1 MEFYFNEIPL
11 FNESKINMIKV
22 LIKMIRRNR
31 MLSNSKLGFGLMRL
45 PKDKQSQIKLDEV
58 QRMVDSYMERGFNY
72 FDTAYV
78 YEGSEEA
85 IRQTLVEKYPRDVYT
100 LADKLPAWKLTCQED
115 AERIFQES
123 LNRTGVDYF
132 DFYLLHSVEKSHYP
146 TYEKYQCFDFIQE
159 MKKQGKIKYMGFSFH
174 DDADFLDKV
183 LTEHPEIDFVQLQLN
198 YLDWENGVIQSR
210 RNYEVARKH
219 HKPIIVMEPIKGG
232 TLASFSDDIERI
244 YKDYAP
250 QKSIASWAMRYVAS
264 LDGVMTILSGM
275 SNAQQMN
282 DNLDTMTHFEKINN
296 EEAKLIKQVTD
307 QVLSYPTIPCTK
319 CRYCTPVCPMHIQ
332 IPDLFTAYNSAK
344 MYGENRRYQTY
355 YKDHS
360 TGDYQPAKACI
371 ACGQCESVCPQ
382 HLEIISLLKEVSE
395 VFDS

>member
-45 PKDKQSQIKLDEV
+45 PKDKQGQIKLDEV

-115 AERIFQES
+115 VERIFQES

-219 HKPIIVMEPIKGG
+219 HKPIVVMEPIKGG
-232 TLASFSDDIERI
+232 TLASFSDDIEKI
-244 YKDYAP
+244 YKNYAP
-250 QKSIASWAMRYVAS
+250 QKSIASWALRYVAS

-282 DNLDTMTHFEKINN
+282 DNLDTMTHFEKINDK
-296 EEAKLIKQVTD
+296 EARLIKQVTD

-319 CRYCTPVCPMHIQ
+319 CRYCTPGCPMHIQ

>member
-45 PKDKQSQIKLDEV
+45 PKDKQGQIKLDEV

-115 AERIFQES
+115 VERIFQES

-198 YLDWENGVIQSR
+198 YLDWKNGVIQSR

-219 HKPIIVMEPIKGG
+219 HKPIVVMEPIKGG
-232 TLASFSDDIERI
+232 TLASFSDDIEKI

-250 QKSIASWAMRYVAS
+250 QKSIASWALRYVAS
-264 LDGVMTILSGM
+264 LEGVMTILSGM

-282 DNLDTMTHFEKINN
+282 DNLDTMTHFEKINDK
-296 EEAKLIKQVTD
+296 EARLIKQVTD

-319 CRYCTPVCPMHIQ
+319 CRYCTPGCPMHIQ

>member
-1 MEFYFNEIPL
+1 MGFYFNEISL

-45 PKDKQSQIKLDEV
+45 PKDKQGQIKLDEV

-78 YEGSEEA
+78 YAGSEEA

-115 AERIFQES
+115 VERIFQES

-159 MKKQGKIKYMGFSFH
+159 MKKQGKIKYIGFSFH

-219 HKPIIVMEPIKGG
+219 HKPIVVMEPIKGG
-232 TLASFSDDIERI
+232 TLASFSDDIEKI

-250 QKSIASWAMRYVAS
+250 EKSIASWALRYVAS

-275 SNAQQMN
+275 SNAYSNTGFIYSLQQCQN
-282 DNLDTMTHFEKINN
+282 
-296 EEAKLIKQVTD
+296 VW
-307 QVLSYPTIPCTK
+307 
-319 CRYCTPVCPMHIQ
+319 
-332 IPDLFTAYNSAK
+332 
-344 MYGENRRYQTY
+344 
-355 YKDHS
+355 
-360 TGDYQPAKACI
+360 
-371 ACGQCESVCPQ
+371 
-382 HLEIISLLKEVSE
+382 
-395 VFDS
+395 

>member
-45 PKDKQSQIKLDEV
+45 PKDKQGQIKLDEV

-100 LADKLPAWKLTCQED
+100 LADKLPAWKLACQED
-115 AERIFQES
+115 VERIFQES

-219 HKPIIVMEPIKGG
+219 HKPIVVMEPIKGG
-232 TLASFSDDIERI
+232 TLASFSDDIEKI

-250 QKSIASWAMRYVAS
+250 QKSIASWALRYVAS

-319 CRYCTPVCPMHIQ
+319 CRYCTPGCPMHIQ

-344 MYGENRRYQTY
+344 MYGENRRYDTY

-360 TGDYQPAKACI
+360 TGNYQPAKACI

>member
-1 MEFYFNEIPL
+1 M
-11 FNESKINMIKV
+11 
-22 LIKMIRRNR
+22 
-31 MLSNSKLGFGLMRL
+31 
-45 PKDKQSQIKLDEV
+45 
-58 QRMVDSYMERGFNY
+58 
-72 FDTAYV
+72 

-115 AERIFQES
+115 VERIFQES

-219 HKPIIVMEPIKGG
+219 HKPIVVMEPIKGG
-232 TLASFSDDIERI
+232 TLASFSDDIEKI

-250 QKSIASWAMRYVAS
+250 QKSIASWALRYVAS

-319 CRYCTPVCPMHIQ
+319 CRYCTPGCPMHIQ

-360 TGDYQPAKACI
+360 T
-371 ACGQCESVCPQ
+371 
-382 HLEIISLLKEVSE
+382 
-395 VFDS
+395 

>member
-11 FNESKINMIKV
+11 FNKSKINMIKV

-45 PKDKQSQIKLDEV
+45 PKDKQGQIKLDEV

-100 LADKLPAWKLTCQED
+100 LADKLPAWKLACQED
-115 AERIFQES
+115 VERIFQES

-219 HKPIIVMEPIKGG
+219 HKPIIVMEPVKGG
-232 TLASFSDDIERI
+232 TLASFSDDIEKI

-250 QKSIASWAMRYVAS
+250 QKSIASWALRYVAS

-319 CRYCTPVCPMHIQ
+319 CRYCTPGCPMRIQ

>member
-45 PKDKQSQIKLDEV
+45 PKDKQGQIKLDEV

-100 LADKLPAWKLTCQED
+100 LADKLPAWKLACQED
-115 AERIFQES
+115 VERIFQES

-132 DFYLLHSVEKSHYP
+132 DYYLLHSVEKSHYP

-174 DDADFLDKV
+174 DDADFLEKV

-250 QKSIASWAMRYVAS
+250 QKSIVSWALRYVAS

-282 DNLDTMTHFEKINN
+282 DNLDTITHFEKINN

>member
-45 PKDKQSQIKLDEV
+45 PKDKQGQIKLDEV

-115 AERIFQES
+115 VERIFQES

-264 LDGVMTILSGM
+264 LEGVMTILSGM

-319 CRYCTPVCPMHIQ
+319 CRYCTPGCPMHIQ

-344 MYGENRRYQTY
+344 MYGENRRYDTY

>member
-45 PKDKQSQIKLDEV
+45 PKDKQGQIKLDEV

-115 AERIFQES
+115 VERIFQES

-232 TLASFSDDIERI
+232 TLASFSDDIEKI

-250 QKSIASWAMRYVAS
+250 QKSIASWALRYIAS
-264 LDGVMTILSGM
+264 LEGVMTILSGM

-319 CRYCTPVCPMHIQ
+319 CRYCTPGCPMHIQ

-344 MYGENRRYQTY
+344 MYGENRRYDTY

>member
-11 FNESKINMIKV
+11 FNKSKINMIKV

-45 PKDKQSQIKLDEV
+45 PKDKQGQIKLDEV

-85 IRQTLVEKYPRDVYT
+85 IRQTLIEKYPRDVYT

-115 AERIFQES
+115 VERIFQES

-219 HKPIIVMEPIKGG
+219 HKPIIVMEPVKGG

-250 QKSIASWAMRYVAS
+250 QKSIASIPFA
-264 LDGVMTILSGM
+264 LCCILRWCYDNFIRDVQCIFKYRIYLQLITVPKCM
-275 SNAQQMN
+275 AKIDAIRLIIKIIAQEIIN
-282 DNLDTMTHFEKINN
+282 PLKLALHVDNVK
-296 EEAKLIKQVTD
+296 VS
-307 QVLSYPTIPCTK
+307 V
-319 CRYCTPVCPMHIQ
+319 
-332 IPDLFTAYNSAK
+332 
-344 MYGENRRYQTY
+344 
-355 YKDHS
+355 HS
-360 TGDYQPAKACI
+360 T
-371 ACGQCESVCPQ
+371 
-382 HLEIISLLKEVSE
+382 
-395 VFDS
+395 

>member
-11 FNESKINMIKV
+11 FNKSKINMIKV

-45 PKDKQSQIKLDEV
+45 PKDKQGQIKLDEV

-115 AERIFQES
+115 VERIFQES

-219 HKPIIVMEPIKGG
+219 HKPIIVMEPVKGG

-250 QKSIASWAMRYVAS
+250 QKSIASWALRYVAS

-319 CRYCTPVCPMHIQ
+319 CRYCTPGCPMRIQ

>member
-45 PKDKQSQIKLDEV
+45 PKDKQGQIKLDEV

-115 AERIFQES
+115 VERIFQES

-198 YLDWENGVIQSR
+198 YLDWKNGVIQSR

-219 HKPIIVMEPIKGG
+219 HKPIIVMEPVKGG
-232 TLASFSDDIERI
+232 TLASFSDDIEKI

-250 QKSIASWAMRYVAS
+250 QKSIASWALRYVAS
-264 LDGVMTILSGM
+264 LEGVMTILSGM

-319 CRYCTPVCPMHIQ
+319 CRYCTPGCPMHIQ

-344 MYGENRRYQTY
+344 MYGENRRYDTY

>member
-11 FNESKINMIKV
+11 FNKSKINMIKV

-45 PKDKQSQIKLDEV
+45 PKDKQGQIKLDEV

-115 AERIFQES
+115 VERIFQES

-219 HKPIIVMEPIKGG
+219 HKPIIVMEPVKGG
-232 TLASFSDDIERI
+232 TLASFSDDIEKI

-250 QKSIASWAMRYVAS
+250 QKSIASWALRYVAS
-264 LDGVMTILSGM
+264 LDGVMTILSGI

-282 DNLDTMTHFEKINN
+282 DNLDTMAHFEKIND

-319 CRYCTPVCPMHIQ
+319 CRYCTPGCPMHIQ

>member
-45 PKDKQSQIKLDEV
+45 PKDKQGQIKLDEV

-100 LADKLPAWKLTCQED
+100 LADKLPAWKLACQED
-115 AERIFQES
+115 VERIFQES

-219 HKPIIVMEPIKGG
+219 HKPIIVMEPVKGG
-232 TLASFSDDIERI
+232 TLASFSDDIEKI

-250 QKSIASWAMRYVAS
+250 QKSIASWALRYVAS

-319 CRYCTPVCPMHIQ
+319 CRYCTPGCPMRIQ

>member
-45 PKDKQSQIKLDEV
+45 PKDKQGQIKLDEV

-115 AERIFQES
+115 VERIFQES

-232 TLASFSDDIERI
+232 TLASFSDDIEKI

-319 CRYCTPVCPMHIQ
+319 CRYCTPGCPMHIQ

-344 MYGENRRYQTY
+344 MYGENRRYDTY

>member
-11 FNESKINMIKV
+11 FNKSKINMIKV

-45 PKDKQSQIKLDEV
+45 PKDKQGQIKLDEV

-115 AERIFQES
+115 VERIFQES

-159 MKKQGKIKYMGFSFH
+159 MKKKGKIKYMGFSFH

-219 HKPIIVMEPIKGG
+219 HKPIIVMEPVKGG

-250 QKSIASWAMRYVAS
+250 QKSIASWALRYIAS
-264 LDGVMTILSGM
+264 LEGVMTILSGM

-319 CRYCTPVCPMHIQ
+319 CRYCTPGCPMHIQ

-344 MYGENRRYQTY
+344 MYGENRRYDTY
-355 YKDHS
+355 YKDPS

>member
-22 LIKMIRRNR
+22 LIKMVRRNR

-45 PKDKQSQIKLDEV
+45 PKDKQGQIKLDEV

-115 AERIFQES
+115 VERIFQES

-198 YLDWENGVIQSR
+198 YLDWKNGVIQSR

-219 HKPIIVMEPIKGG
+219 HKPIIVMEPVKGR

-250 QKSIASWAMRYVAS
+250 QKSIASWALRYVAS
-264 LDGVMTILSGM
+264 LEGVMTILSGM

-319 CRYCTPVCPMHIQ
+319 CRYCTPGCPMHIQ

-344 MYGENRRYQTY
+344 MYGENRRYDTY

>member
-45 PKDKQSQIKLDEV
+45 PKDKQGQIKLDEV

-100 LADKLPAWKLTCQED
+100 LADKLPAWKLACQED
-115 AERIFQES
+115 VERIFQES

-183 LTEHPEIDFVQLQLN
+183 LTENPEIDFVQLQLN

-219 HKPIIVMEPIKGG
+219 HKPIVVMEPIKGG
-232 TLASFSDDIERI
+232 TLASFSDDIEKI

-250 QKSIASWAMRYVAS
+250 QKSIASWALRYVAS

-319 CRYCTPVCPMHIQ
+319 CRYCTPGCPMHIQ

-344 MYGENRRYQTY
+344 MYGENRRYDTY

>member
-11 FNESKINMIKV
+11 FNKSKINMIKV

-115 AERIFQES
+115 VERIFQES

-219 HKPIIVMEPIKGG
+219 HKPIVVMEPIKGG
-232 TLASFSDDIERI
+232 TLASFSDDIEKI

-250 QKSIASWAMRYVAS
+250 QKSIASWALRYVAS

-319 CRYCTPVCPMHIQ
+319 CRYCTPGCPMHIQ

-344 MYGENRRYQTY
+344 MYGENRRYDTY

>member
-45 PKDKQSQIKLDEV
+45 PKDKQGQIKLDEV

-115 AERIFQES
+115 VERIFQES

-198 YLDWENGVIQSR
+198 YLDWENEVIQSR

-232 TLASFSDDIERI
+232 TLASFSDDIEKI

-250 QKSIASWAMRYVAS
+250 QKSIASWALRYVAS

-319 CRYCTPVCPMHIQ
+319 CRYCTPGCPMHIQ

-344 MYGENRRYQTY
+344 MYGENRRYDTY

>member
-45 PKDKQSQIKLDEV
+45 PKDKQGQIKLDEV

-100 LADKLPAWKLTCQED
+100 LADKLPAWKLACQED
-115 AERIFQES
+115 VERIFQES

-219 HKPIIVMEPIKGG
+219 HKPIIVMEPVKGG
-232 TLASFSDDIERI
+232 TLASFSDDIEKI

-250 QKSIASWAMRYVAS
+250 QKSIASWALRYVAS

-282 DNLDTMTHFEKINN
+282 DNLDTMTHFEKINDK
-296 EEAKLIKQVTD
+296 EARLIKQVTD

-319 CRYCTPVCPMHIQ
+319 CRYCTPGCPMRIQ

>member
-11 FNESKINMIKV
+11 FNKSKINMIKV

-45 PKDKQSQIKLDEV
+45 PKDKQGQIKLDEV

-115 AERIFQES
+115 VERIFQES

-219 HKPIIVMEPIKGG
+219 HKPIVVMEPVKGG

-250 QKSIASWAMRYVAS
+250 QKSIASWALRYVAS

-319 CRYCTPVCPMHIQ
+319 CRYCTPGCPMHIQ

>member
-115 AERIFQES
+115 VERIFQES

-219 HKPIIVMEPIKGG
+219 HKPIVVMEPIKGG

-250 QKSIASWAMRYVAS
+250 QKSIASWAMRYIAS
-264 LDGVMTILSGM
+264 LEGVMTILSGM

-319 CRYCTPVCPMHIQ
+319 CRYCTPGCPMHIQ

>member
-45 PKDKQSQIKLDEV
+45 PKDKQGQIKLDEV

-100 LADKLPAWKLTCQED
+100 LADKLPAWKLACQED
-115 AERIFQES
+115 VERIFQES

-132 DFYLLHSVEKSHYP
+132 DYYLLHSVEKSHYP

-174 DDADFLDKV
+174 DDADFLEKV

-250 QKSIASWAMRYVAS
+250 QKSIVSWALRYVAS

-282 DNLDTMTHFEKINN
+282 DNLDTITHFEKINN

-319 CRYCTPVCPMHIQ
+319 CRYCTPGCPMHIQ

>member
-45 PKDKQSQIKLDEV
+45 PKDKQGQIKLDEV

-85 IRQTLVEKYPRDVYT
+85 IRQTLVKKYPRDVYT

-115 AERIFQES
+115 VERIFQES

-219 HKPIIVMEPIKGG
+219 HKPIVVMEPVKGG

-250 QKSIASWAMRYVAS
+250 QKSIASWALRYVAS

-319 CRYCTPVCPMHIQ
+319 CRYCTPGCPMHIQ

-344 MYGENRRYQTY
+344 MYGENRRYDTY